1 PKPAPVEIAGQS
13 GDGKTEPIAEDLD
26 HVDQEKKSD
35 GMSTKTIIFIVAAV
49 FFVVFLIKKFSK
61 KR

>member
-1 PKPAPVEIAGQS
+1 
-13 GDGKTEPIAEDLD
+13 
-26 HVDQEKKSD
+26 
-35 GMSTKTIIFIVAAV
+35 MSTKTIIFIVAAV